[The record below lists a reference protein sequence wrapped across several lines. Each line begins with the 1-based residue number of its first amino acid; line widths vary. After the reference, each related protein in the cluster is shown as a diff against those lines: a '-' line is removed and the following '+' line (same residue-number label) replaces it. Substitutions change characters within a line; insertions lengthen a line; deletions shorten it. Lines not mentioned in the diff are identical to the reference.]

1 MKYSQAGKALGEDT
15 SSFVLKTA
23 WELYFQ
29 VESGWAGTS
38 EDGWKVPQ
46 L

>member
-1 MKYSQAGKALGEDT
+1 MKYSQAGKALGGDT

-38 EDGWKVPQ
+38 EDGWKMPQ